1 MTKFQ
6 KEFKKLRTEYNM
18 TQAELAKALNVS
30 RSTIGMYEQGKREPD
45 FETLEK
51 ISDYFNVSMS
61 VFLEDQMTDCDLYS
75 RCYHQKPYDIVQKF
89 LSLDS
94 NDRLRIEERI
104 DFLLEDSKYHQQHSN
119 FLLRKECYLC

>member
-18 TQAELAKALNVS
+18 TQAELAKALNMS

-75 RCYHQKPYDIVQKF
+75 RCYHQKPYDIVRKF

-94 NDRLRIEERI
+94 NDQLRIEERI

-119 FLLRKECYLC
+119 FTA

>member
-51 ISDYFNVSMS
+51 ISDFFNVSMS
-61 VFLEDQMTDCDLYS
+61 VFLEDQMTDCDLLQVICS
-75 RCYHQKPYDIVQKF
+75 SFENIFHSLGDFVLTYHSMSDI
-89 LSLDS
+89 
-94 NDRLRIEERI
+94 II
-104 DFLLEDSKYHQQHSN
+104 T
-119 FLLRKECYLC
+119 

>member
-18 TQAELAKALNVS
+18 TQAELAKALDMS

-61 VFLEDQMTDCDLYS
+61 VFLEDHMTDCDLFM

-94 NDRLRIEERI
+94 NDQLRIEERI
-104 DFLLEDSKYHQQHSN
+104 DVLLEDSKYHQQHSN
-119 FLLRKECYLC
+119 FTA

>member
-51 ISDYFNVSMS
+51 ISDFFNVSMS
-61 VFLEDQMTDCDLYS
+61 VFLEDQMTDCDLLMS
-75 RCYHQKPYDIVQKF
+75 VTDCISDCDLLQVICIFHSLGDFVLTYHSMSDI
-89 LSLDS
+89 
-94 NDRLRIEERI
+94 II
-104 DFLLEDSKYHQQHSN
+104 T
-119 FLLRKECYLC
+119 